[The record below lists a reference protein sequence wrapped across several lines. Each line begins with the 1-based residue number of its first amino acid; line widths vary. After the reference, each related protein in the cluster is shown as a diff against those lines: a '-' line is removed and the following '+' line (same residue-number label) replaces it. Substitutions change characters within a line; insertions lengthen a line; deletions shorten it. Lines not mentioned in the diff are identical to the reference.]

1 MRKAL
6 LAAAVFTA
14 FIAQAEIVKPLFI
27 DNELGVDTTL
37 DYTLLEGMGPW
48 DDRNYQLTKN
58 DIEILPLNDQ
68 YLANVPLFFKIQY
81 RKQHPETGMHYPR
94 SLYQN
99 FNGNY
104 GGLLVDGIWYKSELG
119 LGNVKDE
126 TYGKIPEN
134 LVTRAASNEVALE
147 AGVSGDESAI
157 ECNPTNKNNCVAGTN
172 TQNGQTMYYS
182 SDAGASWT
190 KSQTNPGSS
199 CCDPTVDWSSD
210 GSRVYQGDLKRS
222 GSSIGVRWSVST
234 DQGHTWGPMQDITT
248 SGSDKEF
255 IHVDRSPSSSYQDNI
270 YMTWH
275 DGNVLQFAR
284 STDFGGSFSNPISFT
299 SEPRGIGSDITSD
312 SAGNVYYFYPS
323 TSSSSGIR
331 MLKSTNGG
339 ASFAASTRVAV
350 LNGSF
355 DLAIPAME
363 TRRAFIYTSAD
374 VDRNNDTI
382 YVAWTDEE
390 NDSAGGNTA
399 SSNHAWINVSKSTN
413 GGSSWTSCA
422 IPHDTSDSIAAGNAQ
437 DRFHPW
443 IKVGDDSTIHIGYYD
458 TRHSNNR
465 TGVDFYY
472 STSTDACSSWTET
485 RFSTQTSS
493 NLTDGQ
499 EWGDYNGLSVVL
511 DKIAM
516 TWTDNRSGKATFVG
530 VDTISGGS
538 GNANPT
544 ASFTSNCSGFT
555 CSFNA
560 SASNDSDGSI
570 SGYSWSFGGS
580 GVTASNNF
588 GSYGTYSVTLTV
600 TDDLGATGSSTQS
613 VSLADPN
620 ASILTNGVAKTGL
633 AGAKDSQ
640 TNFTMSVPAGA
651 TDLTF
656 NMSGGTGD
664 ADLYVRYGSA
674 PTLSTYDCRPYV
686 GGNTENCPVATAQ
699 AGTYHVMIVAYSAY
713 TGVSL
718 TGSYTGAVAN
728 IAPTASFTSSC
739 TDLACSFNA
748 SGSSDSDGSISSYSW
763 SFGGSGVNA
772 SNTFA
777 SAGTYSVTLTVTDND
792 GASDTATSSVTVTAP
807 PVNVAPNAS
816 FTSNC
821 TDLSCSFNASGSSD
835 SDGSISSYSWS
846 FGGSGV
852 NASNTY
858 GSAGTYSVTLTV
870 TDNDGATDTATSSVT
885 VNDPPPPT
893 GNVLVNGVTRTGLAA
908 TKNNSVEYTMEVPA
922 GATNL
927 TFEMSGGS
935 GDADLYVKF
944 GSAPTTSS
952 YDCRPY
958 AGGNTESCPVSN
970 AQTGT
975 YYVMVRAYATFSGV
989 SLTGSYSA
997 GGGGQQSLF
1006 SSTTN
1011 VNIPDNNTTGA
1022 TSNMTVTRSG
1032 DAGNIKITYSIVHTY
1047 RGDLKIEIIAPNGA
1061 TAVLREPSG
1070 GGTNNIN
1077 DSNTINAGTTPA
1089 NGTWGLKVID
1099 NAGADTGYIDS
1110 WSIEFL

>member
-1 MRKAL
+1 MKKAL

-14 FIAQAEIVKPLFI
+14 FVTQAKIVEPLSI
-27 DNELGVDTTL
+27 DNELGVDSSL
-37 DYTLLEGMGPW
+37 DYTLLKDMGPW
-48 DDRNYQLTKN
+48 DDRNYQLTKS
-58 DIEILPLNDQ
+58 DINILPINDQ

-81 RKQHPETGMHYPR
+81 RKQHPETGQHYPR

-126 TYGKIPEN
+126 TYGQIPRN
-134 LVTRAASNEVALE
+134 LVARAASNEIALE
-147 AGVSGDESAI
+147 LGVSGDESAI

-190 KSQTNPGSS
+190 KSQTNPSSS

-210 GSRVYQGDLKRS
+210 GSRVYQGDLRRS

-234 DQGHTWGPMQDITT
+234 DQGVTWGPMQNITT

-255 IHVDRSPSSSYQDNI
+255 IHVDRSPSSAHQDNI

-275 DGNVLQFAR
+275 DSNVMQFAR
-284 STDFGGSFSNPISFT
+284 STDLGNSFSNPISFS
-299 SEPRGIGSDITSD
+299 SEPVGIGSDITTD

-323 TSSSSGIR
+323 TSNGAGVRVI
-331 MLKSTNGG
+331 KSTNGG
-339 ASFAASTRVAV
+339 ASFGAGTQVKP
-350 LNGSF
+350 LNGNF
-355 DLAIPAME
+355 DVAIPAME

-382 YVAWTDEE
+382 YVAWTDET
-390 NDSAGGNTA
+390 NSSAGGNNA
-399 SSNHAWINVSKSTN
+399 SNNQTWIRVAKSTN
-413 GGSSWTSCA
+413 GGSSWTDCA
-422 IPHDTSDSIAAGNAQ
+422 APHTIDSD

-443 IKVGDDSTIHIGYYD
+443 IKVGDDSTVHIGYYD
-458 TRHSNNR
+458 TRHSSNR

-472 STSTDACSSWTET
+472 SSSTNACSSWTES
-485 RFSTQTSS
+485 RFSAQTSS

-516 TWTDNRSGKATFVG
+516 SWTDNRSGKATYVG
-530 VDTISGGS
+530 IATIDGGS
-538 GNANPT
+538 GNSNPT
-544 ASFTSNCSGFT
+544 ASFTQSCSGFN

-560 SASNDSDGSI
+560 SASSDSDGSI
-570 SGYSWSFGGS
+570 TNYSWSFGGS

-588 GSYGTYSVTLTV
+588 GGYGTFPVTLTV
-600 TDDLGATGSSTQS
+600 TDDLGATGSSTQN
-613 VSLADPN
+613 VVLADPN

-633 AGAKDSQ
+633 SGALNSQ
-640 TNFTMSVPAGA
+640 TRFTMNVPSGA
-651 TDLTF
+651 TNLTF

-664 ADLYVRYGSA
+664 ADLYVRYGSQ
-674 PTLSTYDCRPYV
+674 PTLSAYDCRPYV

-713 TGVSL
+713 TGVNL
-718 TGSYTGAVAN
+718 TGSYTAA
-728 IAPTASFTSSC
+728 AS
-739 TDLACSFNA
+739 
-748 SGSSDSDGSISSYSW
+748 
-763 SFGGSGVNA
+763 
-772 SNTFA
+772 
-777 SAGTYSVTLTVTDND
+777 
-792 GASDTATSSVTVTAP
+792 
-807 PVNVAPNAS
+807 NVAPNAS
-816 FTSNC
+816 FTSSC

-852 NASNTY
+852 TASNTFASAGTY
-858 GSAGTYSVTLTV
+858 SVTLTVTDDDGATDTATSSVTVTAPPVNVAPNASFTSSCTDLSCSFNASGSSDSDGSISSYSWSFGGSGVTATNNYASAGTYSVTLTV

-893 GNVLVNGVTRTGLAA
+893 GNVLTNGVAKTGLAA
-908 TKNNSVEYTMEVPA
+908 TQSNTLEFTMVVPA

-935 GDADLYVKF
+935 GDADLYVRF
-944 GSAPTTSS
+944 GSAPTTST

-958 AGGNTESCPVSN
+958 AGGNNESCPVTN
-970 AQTGT
+970 AQAGT
-975 YYVMVRAYATFSGV
+975 YYVMLRAYATFSGV
-989 SLTGSYSA
+989 SLTGSYTT
-997 GGGGQQSLF
+997 GGGGQQDVF

-1011 VNIPDNNTTGA
+1011 VNIPDNNPTGA
-1022 TSNMTVTRSG
+1022 TSNISVNRTG
-1032 DAGNIKITYSIVHTY
+1032 DSGNIKITYSIVHTY
-1047 RGDLKIEIIAPNGA
+1047 RGDLKIEILAPNGA
-1061 TAVLREPSG
+1061 SAVLREPSG

-1089 NGTWGLKVID
+1089 NGTWGLKVTD
-1099 NAGADTGYIDS
+1099 NAGQDTGYIDS